1 MKRIII
7 SAVLF
12 LLVLSL
18 PVFAG
23 VSVDVRVS
31 LPRIELRVPP
41 VLVVVPG
48 TYVYAAPD
56 VEADIVFYQGFWWR
70 PYGGNWYRSH
80 EYNGAWTAMPAQ
92 SVPVPV
98 RNLPPNWKQV
108 PPGHERLPYGQVKQN
123 WPVWEREKRWER
135 GRASGGRAV
144 GVGVPDQPMPAP
156 GGRAVG
162 VGAEGRPVPAPGP
175 GGQYRDDRPDR
186 GSYDRYDDDRD
197 RKDRKVKKNKKD
209 KRSKGRNGGY
219 DDRGREDHGRDDRGR
234 DDHGRDDDRDNDRDR
249 KNPDRNKPRRGD
261 RDRYDHDDDRYD
273 DRGRRR

>member
-1 MKRIII
+1 MKRIVV

-23 VSVDVRVS
+23 VSVDVSVS

-70 PYGGNWYRSH
+70 PYSGNWYRSH
-80 EYNGAWTAMPAQ
+80 EYNGAWVAMPAH

-108 PPGHERLPYGQVKQN
+108 PPGHERLPYGEVRQN

-135 GRASGGRAV
+135 GRARSGRAV
-144 GVGVPDQPMPAP
+144 GVAVPGEPMPAP

-186 GSYDRYDDDRD
+186 GSHDRYDDDRD
-197 RKDRKVKKNKKD
+197 RKHKKDKKDKKD
-209 KRSKGRNGGY
+209 KRGKKDKHRNGDD
-219 DDRGREDHGRDDRGR
+219 DDRRD
-234 DDHGRDDDRDNDRDR
+234 GRDDDRH
-249 KNPDRNKPRRGD
+249 GD
-261 RDRYDHDDDRYD
+261 RGD

>member
-1 MKRIII
+1 MKRIVV

-18 PVFAG
+18 TAFAG

-48 TYVYAAPD
+48 TYVYAAPE

-70 PYGGNWYRSH
+70 PYGGSWYRSH
-80 EYNGAWTAMPAQ
+80 EYNGAWTAMPSH

-144 GVGVPDQPMPAP
+144 GVGVPGQPMPAP

-162 VGAEGRPVPAPGP
+162 VGAEGRPVPAPAPGP

-186 GSYDRYDDDRD
+186 GSRDRYDDDRG
-197 RKDRKVKKNKKD
+197 RKDRKAKKSKKD

-219 DDRGREDHGRDDRGR
+219 DDQRDDRGR
-234 DDHGRDDDRDNDRDR
+234 GDDRYEGRGSDRDRDDDRGKKHNDRR
-249 KNPDRNKPRRGD
+249 KPGRDD
-261 RDRYDHDDDRYD
+261 QDRYDNDDRYD